1 MVSEHSS
8 GSQRESRPATGV
20 KGWIKRLFAPAEDPR
35 QTYGNA
41 FERQRQLLATV
52 QRALLDIGIAK
63 QRMEVKTAE
72 VEAKVPQLEDGARRS
87 LIDGRE
93 DLARQA
99 LRRAQVAT
107 VELQTMRRQLLDIEE
122 DEHRLALVERRL
134 SLQIEAF
141 FARQELLAARYSAAE
156 AQVQIS
162 EAITGVSAELAQL
175 AQGMEQ
181 AERKSERMQARALAI
196 DRLIDEG
203 LLELPSGRSDGP
215 GPGLVQTLAQADAD
229 RSIDEWL
236 EQLKQEIA

>member
-1 MVSEHSS
+1 MSI
-8 GSQRESRPATGV
+8 
-20 KGWIKRLFAPAEDPR
+20 KGLFKKLFAPAEDPR
-35 QTYGNA
+35 QAYESV

-52 QRALLDIGIAK
+52 QQALQDIGAAK
-63 QRMEVKTAE
+63 RRMAVKTAE

-107 VELQTMRRQLLDIEE
+107 VELQTMRRQLKDMEE

-134 SLQIEAF
+134 SLQLEAF

-162 EAITGVSAELAQL
+162 EAITGVSAELSQL

-203 LLELPSGRSDGP
+203 LLELPSGQPDDLE
-215 GPGLVQTLAQADAD
+215 LVQDRSNAD

-236 EQLKQEIA
+236 EQLKAEIA

>member
-1 MVSEHSS
+1 MGIIEW
-8 GSQRESRPATGV
+8 A
-20 KGWIKRLFAPAEDPR
+20 KRLFASAEDPR
-35 QTYGNA
+35 QTYESA

-52 QRALLDIGIAK
+52 QRALQDIGAAK
-63 QRMEVKTAE
+63 NRMEFKTAE
-72 VEAKVPQLEDGARRS
+72 VEAKVPHLEDGARRS
-87 LIDGRE
+87 LVDGRE

-107 VELQTMRRQLLDIEE
+107 VELQTMRRQLKDMEE

-134 SLQIEAF
+134 SLQLEAF

-156 AQVQIS
+156 AQVQIN

-203 LLELPSGRSDGP
+203 LLELPSGYSDGP
-215 GPGLVQTLAQADAD
+215 ESGREPTLAQSDAD

-236 EQLKQEIA
+236 EQLKQEIS